1 MPFISFTTN
10 HKLTLRQEN
19 EIAKRTGELITI
31 LPGKKEEN
39 LMLHLED
46 NQIMYF
52 RGEDIP
58 CMMIAVK
65 LYKTIDFEAKKKFT
79 EELTK
84 MIKET
89 TNIDSCDVY
98 VSFDEYQNWGKQG
111 TLV

>member
-19 EIAKRTGELITI
+19 DNAKKTGELITI

-65 LYKTIDFEAKKKFT
+65 LYRSIDFESKKKFT

-84 MIKET
+84 MIKDT
-89 TNIDSCDVY
+89 TNIDIKDIY

-111 TLV
+111 TLF